1 MTDLDLRAVMARY
14 SRALDAKPGK
24 GAITADGIA
33 AITDSVADVP
43 DLLAEVEQ
51 LTRWKTE
58 ALPVMDGLQELGRAL
73 GLPLGTRITGP
84 DALAEVRRLRDLTDQ
99 DALTR
104 EAIRVAAGSGSSI
117 ETIVAAFKEMRDN
130 EWMRRALQH
139 RARAEAAEALLD
151 RLLALVSDW
160 QANGNSRE
168 LGDLRADVWQACA
181 RQLLETLNP
190 DGAE

>member
-117 ETIVAAFKEMRDN
+117 ETIVAAFKE
-130 EWMRRALQH
+130 
-139 RARAEAAEALLD
+139 D
-151 RLLALVSDW
+151 RKSV
-160 QANGNSRE
+160 
-168 LGDLRADVWQACA
+168 V
-181 RQLLETLNP
+181 
-190 DGAE
+190 